1 MQSPRDSGE
10 LSLRVIRQFNSLWQG
25 LPHKAAGVL
34 ICSTLPGILRVAK
47 EHLDI
52 CSQSESLVISH
63 FLASVPGE
71 RLIEFP
77 WELSGMF
84 DQPIDHRLG
93 ILASALHQHD
103 VSRMTPH
110 QLRHITITPSN
121 TQASFQIPT

>member
-1 MQSPRDSGE
+1 M
-10 LSLRVIRQFNSLWQG
+10 RVIRQVNSLWQV

-71 RLIEFP
+71 RLIEFT

-84 DQPIDHRLG
+84 DQSIDQIGR
-93 ILASALHQHD
+93 APCRERVCQY
-103 VSRMTPH
+103 VSISVGVVS
-110 QLRHITITPSN
+110 LKKK
-121 TQASFQIPT
+121 

>member
-1 MQSPRDSGE
+1 M
-10 LSLRVIRQFNSLWQG
+10 RVIRQVNSLWQV

-52 CSQSESLVISH
+52 CSQSESLGISH

-84 DQPIDHRLG
+84 DQPIDHSLG
-93 ILASALHQHD
+93 ILASDLRSEARR
-103 VSRMTPH
+103 VGKECVRTCRSRWSP
-110 QLRHITITPSN
+110 LN
-121 TQASFQIPT
+121 KK

>member
-10 LSLRVIRQFNSLWQG
+10 LSLRVIRQFNSLWQV

-84 DQPIDHRLG
+84 DQPIDHRSEERRVG
-93 ILASALHQHD
+93 KEGGSTCR
-103 VSRMTPH
+103 SRWWRDT
-110 QLRHITITPSN
+110 
-121 TQASFQIPT
+121 